1 MKKILFA
8 VFFLF
13 SYLLSSNA
21 QDDKYILG
29 FKDLNQKFA
38 TIDFRLINNLIII
51 PIFINNSDTLFFI
64 LDTGINPTLLT
75 TNELDLS
82 FKIGRVSQITGLGKG
97 ENLEVLQTYGNTI
110 NIGNDVILTKQNV
123 FVVREDRF
131 ELSKKMGT
139 RIDGIIGGVIFT
151 NFIVEINY
159 DTEKIKLINPE
170 QYKKRK
176 YKRWLEKPIELYNNK
191 PYINLNIALNEDT
204 TIYANLLFDLGAS
217 DALWLMQKSNDSII
231 YSSPDEL
238 FYLGQGINGD
248 IYGAYDKIKSISF
261 SEKIKFE
268 DVQICL
274 PDTNSLKMPQNYDI
288 KGRNGTLGSEIIK
301 RFNVVIDYKHQ
312 QILLKKNSMFN
323 SAYSIDYSG
332 LEIDSPFENLNIYE
346 VYYVQKN
353 SPAEEA
359 GLIKGDIIMKINNI
373 LVLEYTANE
382 MNMIFSSR
390 KGRVLKIEYNR
401 DGINYKTKLKLR
413 DYRFE

>member
-1 MKKILFA
+1 
-8 VFFLF
+8 
-13 SYLLSSNA
+13 
-21 QDDKYILG
+21 
-29 FKDLNQKFA
+29 
-38 TIDFRLINNLIII
+38 
-51 PIFINNSDTLFFI
+51 
-64 LDTGINPTLLT
+64 
-75 TNELDLS
+75 
-82 FKIGRVSQITGLGKG
+82 
-97 ENLEVLQTYGNTI
+97 
-110 NIGNDVILTKQNV
+110 V